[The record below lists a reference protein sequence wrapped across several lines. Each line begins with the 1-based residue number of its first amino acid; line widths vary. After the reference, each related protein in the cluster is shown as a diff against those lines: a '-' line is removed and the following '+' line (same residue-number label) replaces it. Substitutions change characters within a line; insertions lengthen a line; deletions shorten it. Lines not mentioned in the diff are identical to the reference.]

1 MKLLNFTLLT
11 VITIL
16 PSLGFAQ
23 VGKRVITLSTGERT
37 TQVQPTVKGADLKS
51 LKRPAVDTMFYDL
64 KPEYRSL
71 EEAAYDADRILRE
84 IELSRKENRKTNNA
98 LSFAIS
104 NNLVKSE
111 RSTARIKEVWDSLAA
126 QDADIETLKALKE
139 IYGDKPTYY
148 VNGVEVSEEVVKRIG
163 QSDILRQTVKTTDA
177 ISDNPNGEIWY
188 EVSEGSFRKLKIQA
202 RNEEADDAEE
212 PVSVTMPDEGQINVT
227 NLKAKGASLLSNQ
240 GSVGGNEV
248 KTEAIPIAVNQK
260 KSNKSVKEKASKG
273 ENSKKQQTLSK
284 EQALVSNY
292 LKNNKR

>member
-16 PSLGFAQ
+16 PSLSFAQ

-51 LKRPAVDTMFYDL
+51 LKRPAVDTMFYDM

-84 IELSRKENRKTNNA
+84 IEMSQKENQKTNNA

-104 NNLVKSE
+104 NNLVKTE
-111 RSTARIKEVWDSLAA
+111 RSTARVKEVWDSLAA
-126 QDADIETLKALKE
+126 QGADVETLKALKE

-148 VNGVEVSEEVVKRIG
+148 INGVEVSEEVVKRMG
-163 QSDILRQTVKTTDA
+163 GNDILRQTVKTTDA

-188 EVSEGSFRKLKIQA
+188 EVSDKSFRKLGIRPLEEQSEGSEDPISMMLPNEKSIDNEAQEIQNLTLLTDQNATDVGAEDEKTPKI
-202 RNEEADDAEE
+202 
-212 PVSVTMPDEGQINVT
+212 
-227 NLKAKGASLLSNQ
+227 AKQ
-240 GSVGGNEV
+240 R
-248 KTEAIPIAVNQK
+248 KPK
-260 KSNKSVKEKASKG
+260 PVKEKPSKA
-273 ENSKKQQTLSK
+273 EVTRKQQGLSK
-284 EQALVSNY
+284 EQALVSRY
-292 LKNNKR
+292 LKNNRQ